1 MTIATWEYV
10 DDMVRGAEITCE
22 GTIPVG
28 ASVKQIEAFERRI
41 GLTLPPT
48 YKNWLSRFNGAPIG
62 PGGIYGVDCPYMYW
76 DLESNQNADKPRIC
90 RTGWLEIA
98 GDGCGNSYVLAAKGG
113 FDLLEP
119 IFFQQA
125 LFHRSEHKATF
136 IAASNMLAF
145 VAGLL
150 LREMEVFHWPFDRE
164 KTLQLDPEIG
174 IARGIQF
181 PWDA

>member
-1 MTIATWEYV
+1 MVLPSVQVASMVLTVRTCTGTWKATKTQTS
-10 DDMVRGAEITCE
+10 RGFVE
-22 GTIPVG
+22 
-28 ASVKQIEAFERRI
+28 
-41 GLTLPPT
+41 
-48 YKNWLSRFNGAPIG
+48 
-62 PGGIYGVDCPYMYW
+62 PGGW
-76 DLESNQNADKPRIC
+76 K
-90 RTGWLEIA
+90 IA